1 MVDSRAARVAIG
13 LHRAVLRASGGR
25 LGTRLG
31 HLEQVLLTTV
41 GRRTGRPWTTP
52 LAVTVVGDRL
62 VLVASNG
69 GAARHPAWYLNLVAN
84 PVVTIEVGTERF
96 RARARTAEEPE
107 RTRLF
112 DAQVRQMPFFEG
124 YRRRVTDREIP
135 VVVFERLP
143 EAPEETA

>member
-13 LHRAVLRASGGR
+13 VHRAVLRASGGR

-84 PVVTIEVGTERF
+84 PDVVVQRGTVRH
-96 RARARTAEEPE
+96 RLRARTTSGAERESLW
-107 RTRLF
+107 R
-112 DAQVRQMPFFEG
+112 AAVANYGG
-124 YRRRVTDREIP
+124 YAIYQQRTDREIP
-135 VVVFERLP
+135 VVVCEP
-143 EAPEETA
+143 PAHP